1 MLFTRPPLASQRISS
16 IIALLTPEITLCFLS
31 KHQTIM
37 EIVYEGVII
46 EIEQKEKTKFETHF
60 VTKIIADVSFIVHAI
75 SLFKKTWREGEM
87 TWA

>member
-1 MLFTRPPLASQRISS
+1 MLFTRPPLANQRISS

-46 EIEQKEKTKFETHF
+46 EFEQKEKTKFETHF
-60 VTKIIADVSFIVHAI
+60 VTKIIADVS
-75 SLFKKTWREGEM
+75 LFMLSHCLKKRGGRGK
-87 TWA
+87 